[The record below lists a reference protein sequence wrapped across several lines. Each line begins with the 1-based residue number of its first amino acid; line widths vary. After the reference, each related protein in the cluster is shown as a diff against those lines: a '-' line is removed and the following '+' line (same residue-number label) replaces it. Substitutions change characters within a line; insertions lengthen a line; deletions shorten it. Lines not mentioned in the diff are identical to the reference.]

1 MYTKKKK
8 IVITV
13 AVIVLIIFSMI
24 YFSVDAKR
32 LGEIS
37 GYYTGVDLKK
47 DGTETSDD
55 DDDSDIFFY
64 NSCYE
69 RFLIWTFMIRRLE
82 IRESEAGL
90 LEWMMIQ

>member
-32 LGEIS
+32 LGRYQAI
-37 GYYTGVDLKK
+37 
-47 DGTETSDD
+47 
-55 DDDSDIFFY
+55 
-64 NSCYE
+64 
-69 RFLIWTFMIRRLE
+69 
-82 IRESEAGL
+82 
-90 LEWMMIQ
+90 IQE

>member
-47 DGTETSDD
+47 DGRPVMMTMTVT
-55 DDDSDIFFY
+55 FF
-64 NSCYE
+64 S
-69 RFLIWTFMIRRLE
+69 ITVVMIL
-82 IRESEAGL
+82 
-90 LEWMMIQ
+90 

>member
-37 GYYTGVDLKK
+37 GYYT
-47 DGTETSDD
+47 
-55 DDDSDIFFY
+55 
-64 NSCYE
+64 
-69 RFLIWTFMIRRLE
+69 
-82 IRESEAGL
+82 
-90 LEWMMIQ
+90 